1 MPTSLLPTTSYLL
14 SKKNLLA
21 FSGGIDSSALFFMLL
36 EKGISFDIAIVD
48 YGIREQSKEE
58 ISYAK
63 ELAHRYNLKC
73 YTAKAPKF
81 ESHFEQNAREFRY
94 RFFEDIVSKYGYDN
108 LLTAHQL
115 NDQLEWLLMRLGKG
129 SGVSELI
136 GLEPISQKDGYTLV
150 RPLLGYT
157 KDELL
162 EYLQQNN
169 HRYFVDQS
177 NSDQKYERNRFRHN
191 FSDPLIRQ
199 YASGIK
205 KSFEYLR
212 ADKEIL
218 EDMFE
223 ILFREQKLYIIKLH
237 NTKLKAKAVDMALK
251 RLGYLMTSAQRAEI
265 EKENSLVIGGK
276 WAVEYQE
283 NLLYIATYCTTKMP
297 KEFKEQCRI
306 NKIPP
311 KIRGYIFK
319 NNIPLPLT
327 HKT

>member
-1 MPTSLLPTTSYLL
+1 VNETKLL
-14 SKKNLLA
+14 KDGKNLLA

-36 EKGISFDIAIVD
+36 EEDISFDIAIVD

-136 GLEPISQKDGYTLV
+136 GLEPISQRDGYTLV

-223 ILFREQKLYIIKLH
+223 ILSREQKLYIIKLH
-237 NTKLKAKAVDMALK
+237 NTKLKAKAVDIALK

-276 WAVEYQE
+276 WAVEYQDS
-283 NLLYIATYCTTKMP
+283 LLYIAPYCTTKMP

-319 NNIPLPLT
+319 NNIPIPSNP
-327 HKT
+327 